1 LIYIIVGA
9 KVARVV
15 RLVFKCVVFSIAESF
30 GNDGLDGA
38 GK

>member
-1 LIYIIVGA
+1 VL
-9 KVARVV
+9 
-15 RLVFKCVVFSIAESF
+15 FSIAESF